1 MVIFWWKLEI
11 LIFTLLIS
19 SSQKN
24 VLINSSTKLA
34 NKGDIENASAG
45 QGFTRG
51 QSSIVMMDTYVNQS
65 VIDIR
70 PNDKS
75 VARLKY

>member
-19 SSQKN
+19 SSQKK

-65 VIDIR
+65 VIVI
-70 PNDKS
+70 KS
-75 VARLKY
+75 